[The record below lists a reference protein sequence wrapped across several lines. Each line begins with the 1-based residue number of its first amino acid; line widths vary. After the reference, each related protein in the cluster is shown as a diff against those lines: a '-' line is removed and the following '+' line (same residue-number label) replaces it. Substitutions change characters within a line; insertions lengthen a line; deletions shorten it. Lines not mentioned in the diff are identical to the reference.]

1 MDQLWY
7 SQHNSTNSTRST
19 LFSMGKSIDTLDY
32 KSGASSISFA
42 SYVTADDVMFL
53 YYKYPQYESH
63 ILAEQQLLLFVT

>member
-1 MDQLWY
+1 
-7 SQHNSTNSTRST
+7 
-19 LFSMGKSIDTLDY
+19 MGKSIDTLDY